1 MLPSMGKIIRMGAVY
16 GWIMPNN
23 QTDNIYFNTQELV
36 SYTGIIESP
45 KVGDEV
51 IYSMSKNAQGP
62 IAACI
67 HKQCTREIVEELID
81 KFRFNTKTCS
91 FLKKHLNDSENNNF
105 ANTNK
110 GNGLGYY
117 INRVGIDLYDSYSA
131 DEIERL
137 FAEKLSAE
145 EYAKAVDLL
154 IDDVVKNDSS
164 KSYNLFLKS
173 HSYTKSHKMYFESK
187 ELLEKALRVFKGQE
201 GKIKYF
207 KGLLNTIKSLSDR
220 IEITDELLVDI
231 INSRKNSFAEIP
243 QYVKTAILNHKDF
256 NGITLDKE
264 TVRTGLFKEAYID
277 ELKDNIKQNKADDMS
292 YLTLIRL
299 QLAFHP
305 ADYNPKDDIYSFL
318 INRAKNIIALGDAQR
333 YPDARY
339 LLRLAYR
346 QKSDDIKFDN
356 SLGLYFITLGDY
368 TTTEVDMYMSTSAY
382 KTEDLL
388 RNVIAS
394 DLDNSLEL
402 MLLCDSN
409 SIIRNR
415 IVKEYEK

>member
-1 MLPSMGKIIRMGAVY
+1 
-16 GWIMPNN
+16 
-23 QTDNIYFNTQELV
+23 
-36 SYTGIIESP
+36 
-45 KVGDEV
+45 
-51 IYSMSKNAQGP
+51 
-62 IAACI
+62 
-67 HKQCTREIVEELID
+67 
-81 KFRFNTKTCS
+81 
-91 FLKKHLNDSENNNF
+91 
-105 ANTNK
+105 
-110 GNGLGYY
+110 
-117 INRVGIDLYDSYSA
+117 
-131 DEIERL
+131 
-137 FAEKLSAE
+137 
-145 EYAKAVDLL
+145 
-154 IDDVVKNDSS
+154 
-164 KSYNLFLKS
+164 
-173 HSYTKSHKMYFESK
+173 
-187 ELLEKALRVFKGQE
+187 
-201 GKIKYF
+201 
-207 KGLLNTIKSLSDR
+207 
-220 IEITDELLVDI
+220 
-231 INSRKNSFAEIP
+231 
-243 QYVKTAILNHKDF
+243 
-256 NGITLDKE
+256 
-264 TVRTGLFKEAYID
+264 
-277 ELKDNIKQNKADDMS
+277 MS